1 MSNERPSYPSIVDAL
16 EAEIASPSSAPRFT
30 FLADGDEPSG
40 VLTPGDLFGRAR
52 RVAAMLEA
60 RGARGE
66 RVLLVV
72 PERLEFIV
80 AFVGCLM
87 AGAVGVPALP
97 PVNRRTGER
106 LRVLAR
112 TSRPRIVL
120 TLESLRGGL
129 EPFLAGE
136 GVETSWCTVEESER
150 SSAEGWRRPP
160 LREDSMALLQYSS
173 GSTGAPKGVMVT
185 HGNLMA
191 NCHLLRQ
198 ASRPGPGARL
208 VSWLPFHHDWGLIGC
223 VVFPIVEQLPCVLFE
238 PSRFLSRPVR
248 WLRAISRFRATISC
262 APNFAY
268 EMCAES
274 LSLGKESPEGID
286 LSCWEVAM
294 VGAEPVRWETLERF
308 GAACAPFGFRREGFF
323 PTYGLA
329 EHTLIAS
336 GGPPGAGARRLV
348 LRRDALERG
357 RVVPADDAPE
367 GACSLVGC
375 GRPLG
380 PHPVAVM
387 DPVTGRRCATDEVG
401 EIWLHG
407 DSVAVGYWE
416 DPEETRRTFGA
427 ELDGE
432 SWLRT
437 GDLGFLHD
445 GELFLGGRLKDVII
459 KAGRNYFAEDV
470 ERAAAMADPALRP
483 GAGAAFSLEAA
494 GAERLIVLQELK
506 VGPRPDVGP
515 LIGRIQQS
523 LFAEVGV
530 LADAVLV
537 LAPGRLDRTTSGK
550 VRRRHARDRFARGD
564 LEALGRW
571 CGWSS
576 RPDGRAGGGD
586 PTPAPG

>member
-1 MSNERPSYPSIVDAL
+1 MSIERPTYPSIIDSL
-16 EAEIASPSSAPRFT
+16 EAGATAGSAGPRFT
-30 FLADGDEPSG
+30 FLADGEEPSE
-40 VLTPGDLFGRAR
+40 VLTSGDLYHRAC
-52 RVAAMLEA
+52 RVAAALEA

-97 PVNRRTGER
+97 PANRRTEER
-106 LRVLAR
+106 LRAIAR
-112 TSRPRIVL
+112 TSRPRVAL
-120 TLESLRGGL
+120 TLEALRPRL
-129 EPFLAGE
+129 EPFLGGE
-136 GVETSWCTVEESER
+136 GVDMAWCPLEEAEKTST
-150 SSAEGWRRPP
+150 AGWRRPSLP
-160 LREDSMALLQYSS
+160 EDAIALLQYSS
-173 GSTGAPKGVMVT
+173 GSTGDPKGVVVT

-191 NCHLLRQ
+191 NCRLLRQ

-223 VVFPIVEQLPCVLFE
+223 VVFPIVERLPCVLFE
-238 PSRFLSRPVR
+238 PARFLSRPVR

-274 LSLGKESPEGID
+274 LEEESPEGID
-286 LSCWEVAM
+286 LSSWEVAM

-308 GAACAPFGFRREGFF
+308 GAACAPFGFRREAFF

-357 RVVPADDAPE
+357 RVVPAGDVSE

-375 GRPLG
+375 GRPVG

-387 DPVTGRRCATDEVG
+387 DPDSGKPCATDEVG
-401 EIWLHG
+401 EIWLRG
-407 DSVAVGYWE
+407 ESVAAGYWK
-416 DPEETRRTFGA
+416 DPEGTRRAFGA

-432 SWLRT
+432 RWLRT
-437 GDLGFLHD
+437 GDLGFLRG
-445 GELFLGGRLKDVII
+445 GELFVGGRLKDVII
-459 KAGRNYFAEDV
+459 KAGRNYFAEDI
-470 ERAAAMADPALRP
+470 ERAVAMADPALRP
-483 GAGAAFSLEAA
+483 GAGVAFSLEVA
-494 GAERLIVLQELK
+494 GAERLVVAQELK
-506 VGPRPDVGP
+506 VGPRPEIGR
-515 LIGRIQQS
+515 LIGRIQKS
-523 LFAEVGV
+523 LFAEIGV
-530 LADAVLV
+530 LADAVV
-537 LAPGRLDRTTSGK
+537 ILAPGRLDKTTSGK

-564 LEALGRW
+564 LETLGRW

-576 RPDGRAGGGD
+576 G
-586 PTPAPG
+586 PGH